1 MDYLK
6 WKQDIGNIEVW
17 LDEME
22 NMDNDDVGKS
32 LDEVNL
38 LLHLHLELETS
49 LQLEND
55 RVENIIRVTKIEMQ
69 MQEIKA
75 QEEMSR
81 KQERDRIMRESDELL
96 KRKEQVRTTRNEKRD
111 EERRRTQEITF
122 PNEG

>member
-111 EERRRTQEITF
+111 EERRRTKEITF
-122 PNEG
+122 PKEG

>member
-1 MDYLK
+1 M
-6 WKQDIGNIEVW
+6 
-17 LDEME
+17 
-22 NMDNDDVGKS
+22 
-32 LDEVNL
+32 
-38 LLHLHLELETS
+38 
-49 LQLEND
+49 QLEND

-81 KQERDRIMRESDELL
+81 KQETDRIMRESDEFL
-96 KRKEQVRTTRNEKRD
+96 KRKEKVRITRNEKRD

>member
-1 MDYLK
+1 M
-6 WKQDIGNIEVW
+6 
-17 LDEME
+17 
-22 NMDNDDVGKS
+22 
-32 LDEVNL
+32 
-38 LLHLHLELETS
+38 
-49 LQLEND
+49 QLEND

-81 KQERDRIMRESDELL
+81 KQETDRIMRESDELL
-96 KRKEQVRTTRNEKRD
+96 KRKEKVRITRNEKRD

>member
-1 MDYLK
+1 M
-6 WKQDIGNIEVW
+6 
-17 LDEME
+17 
-22 NMDNDDVGKS
+22 
-32 LDEVNL
+32 
-38 LLHLHLELETS
+38 ETS

-81 KQERDRIMRESDELL
+81 KQETDRIMRESDEFL
-96 KRKEQVRTTRNEKRD
+96 KRKEKVRITRNEKRD